1 MRLLSKLLCDLA
13 VVTALAT
20 ALATAS
26 RAHAALGSAPSDWSN
41 GARTARQ
48 LGALAAATAG
58 PVSAAYSV
66 SETTLDSGT
75 LVREYVGASGAV
87 FAVSW
92 SGPFLPDL
100 RTLLGERF
108 ATLTAATAAGRQRG
122 RGQVRV
128 ADADVVIESGGHM
141 RAWSGR
147 AWLPGAL
154 PAGWDSGAFQ

>member
-1 MRLLSKLLCDLA
+1 MRLLSVLLSDLA

-20 ALATAS
+20 APC
-26 RAHAALGSAPSDWSN
+26 AHAALGSVPSDLSN

-48 LGALAAATAG
+48 LSALAAASAG

-66 SETTLDSGT
+66 SETTLESGT
-75 LVREYVGASGAV
+75 VVREYVGASGAV

-108 ATLTAATAAGRQRG
+108 VTLTAATAAGQQRG
-122 RGQVRV
+122 RGHVGV
-128 ADADVVIESGGHM
+128 ASADVVIESGGHM

-154 PAGWDSGAFQ
+154 PAGWDTGAFQ